1 LKRPIEI
8 LAMRL
13 AVGPNLPLKGAG
25 SRPERAGD
33 IDRGDIRFKKQRLPC
48 IAHAQFAQRGG

>member
-33 IDRGDIRFKKQRLPC
+33 IDRGDIRPGLAP
-48 IAHAQFAQRGG
+48 FAAAKSDQATGRD